1 MNQLYPIKFKPI
13 LKDKIW
19 GGDQLRNF
27 AGKEKASV
35 KCGESWEISSIN
47 GSVSIVAE
55 GFLKGNTLTELIEI
69 YMGDLV
75 GDTVFDKF
83 GLEFPLLI
91 KFIHAKDILSI
102 QVHPDDE
109 LAMERHQ
116 SNGKN
121 EMWYIIDAEEGSSLI
136 SGFRMEMD
144 REKYISHLN
153 EGTLESILNYEKVKS
168 GDIFNIPAGRVH
180 AIGSGILLAEIQQTS
195 DLTYRIYDFNRKD
208 DEGNLRELH
217 TELALKAIDFKKYD
231 SYKTD
236 YLKEKNKTIT
246 AVSTPYFNTNV
257 IHFNVPVEKDFNFID
272 SFVIYMCTEGE
283 VELNYHQS
291 EKLVMKKGET
301 VLVPAELK
309 NISLIP
315 KKESNLLE
323 IYLK

>member
-1 MNQLYPIKFKPI
+1 MNQLYPIKFKSI

-19 GGDQLRNF
+19 GGDLIKTF
-27 AGKEKASV
+27 PGKEKAGD
-35 KCGESWEISSIN
+35 KCGESWEISSYDGEI
-47 GSVSIVAE
+47 SVVAE

-75 GDTVFDKF
+75 GESVFDKF

-102 QVHPDDE
+102 QVHPNDE

-121 EMWYIIDAEEGSSLI
+121 EMWYIIDAEEDSSLI
-136 SGFRMEMD
+136 SGFRMEMEKD
-144 REKYISHLN
+144 KYIAHLR
-153 EGTLESILNYEKVKS
+153 EGTLESILNYEKVKT

-180 AIGSGILLAEIQQTS
+180 SIGSGILLAEIQQTS

-208 DEGNLRELH
+208 DQGNLRELH
-217 TELALKAIDFKKYD
+217 NNLAIDAIDFKKYD
-231 SYKTD
+231 NYKTV
-236 YLKEKNKTIT
+236 YSKEKNKTIKAIT
-246 AVSTPYFNTNV
+246 SPYFNTNV
-257 IHFNVPVEKDFNFID
+257 IHFDIPVEKDFNFID

-283 VELNYHQS
+283 VEILYHQT

-315 KKESNLLE
+315 KKESTLLE
-323 IYLK
+323 IYLI